1 MQNYKDLIV
10 WQKAHFFTLKIYKS
24 AAKFPKEEVYTLT
37 SQLKR
42 ASYSIPSNIA
52 EGCGRS
58 TQNDLARFLNIAL
71 GSANEVDYFILL
83 SLDLNYIEKVEALE
97 LSNSINE
104 IKAMLISLIQKV
116 RT

>member
-1 MQNYKDLIV
+1 MQNYKDLLV
-10 WQKAHFFTLKIYKS
+10 WQKAHTFTLKVYK
-24 AAKFPKEEVYTLT
+24 AVAKFPKEEVYALT

-58 TQNDLARFLNIAL
+58 TQNDLARFLNISL

-83 SLDLNYIEKVEALE
+83 SLELNYLEKEEADE
-97 LSNSINE
+97 LSSSINE
-104 IKAMLISLIQKV
+104 IKAMLISLIQRV